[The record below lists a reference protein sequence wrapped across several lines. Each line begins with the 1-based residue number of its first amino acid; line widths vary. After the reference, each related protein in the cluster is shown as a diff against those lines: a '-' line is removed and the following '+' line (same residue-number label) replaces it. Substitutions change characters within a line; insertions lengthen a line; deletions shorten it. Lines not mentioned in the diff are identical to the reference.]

1 MAGTAEE
8 EEEEEE
14 IWEKEEGVWA
24 GWIFLVHL
32 SRVETLLN
40 PANSFGISFGYPF
53 RPR

>member
-1 MAGTAEE
+1 MVGTAEE

-32 SRVETLLN
+32 LRVETLLN
-40 PANSFGISFGYPF
+40 PTNFFRISFGYLF